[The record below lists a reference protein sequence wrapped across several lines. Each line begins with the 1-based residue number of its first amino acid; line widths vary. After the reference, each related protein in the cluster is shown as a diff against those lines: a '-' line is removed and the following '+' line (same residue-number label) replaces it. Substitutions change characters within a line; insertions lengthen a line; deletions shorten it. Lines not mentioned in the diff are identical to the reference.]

1 MKNLLIIAFV
11 CLSSVLFAQPE
22 GAKVETINGER
33 VYVHVVQGGNTLWG
47 IQQLYNVPVE
57 TIVRRN
63 PGVDGGI
70 QEGQVLYI
78 PVPKVSETQKHVVKP
93 GETLF
98 KISRDY
104 DVSVDDLLKWNPSAK
119 EGLKV
124 GQELT
129 INRSGYVNDSNV
141 ASTPKTEVPVEERP
155 KDKITVSFEDSVVSH
170 VVMDN
175 ETFYS
180 ISKRYM
186 VSSERLMEF
195 NNKKNTKIKPGEIL
209 LIPIKKEKIERV
221 NVRQVPEVI
230 SQRIDTTLL
239 FKKKEVNNVA
249 ILLPF
254 FLDKGKG
261 YSEAVSNMAAE
272 FYMGAQMALDSL
284 KTLGFNSKVY
294 VYDSQNDSIRVASI
308 LARPEFKNMDLIIGP
323 LYKGNVRQVATWAQE
338 NNVRMV
344 CPGNVDAKILQNN
357 PMVYTCVATD
367 QTLMK
372 GLAQYTYDNHKNDRL
387 VLIKPTKA
395 EDSLLYAAFR
405 TEYMRLA
412 EKSGN
417 KLIETNVAGF
427 TSYLVRTNLVLIYP
441 SNDKSSVTKFF
452 NELGRFQHKVSEE
465 KTFVFGTNEWTN
477 FEGLNASTTGKFK
490 LTYAET
496 MNFNYAEPKIK
507 HYTRAYRKIYK
518 SDFTKMSAQGFD
530 ATFNF
535 CAELL
540 MGRKVGELIMN
551 NFEMKKVG
559 PFHGSENTN
568 YYILSQRDFEM
579 VNMTPRND

>member
-1 MKNLLIIAFV
+1 M
-11 CLSSVLFAQPE
+11 LFAQPE
-22 GAKVETINGER
+22 GTTVETINGER
-33 VYVHVVQGGNTLWG
+33 VYVHIVQGGNTLWG
-47 IQQLYNVPVE
+47 IHQLYNVPVE

-78 PVPKVSETQKHVVKP
+78 PVPKVNETKKHIVQS

-98 KISRDY
+98 GISRKY
-104 DVSVDDLLKWNPSAK
+104 NVTVDELLSWNPEAK
-119 EGLKV
+119 NGLKAD
-124 GQELT
+124 QELT
-129 INRSGYVNDSNV
+129 IHLSGYVNDSAVNP
-141 ASTPKTEVPVEERP
+141 ATEKQIEEKP
-155 KDKITVSFEDSVVSH
+155 KDKITVSFEDSVVNH

-195 NNKKNTKIKPGEIL
+195 NNKRNTKIRPGDVL

-221 NVRQVPEVI
+221 KVREVPEVI
-230 SQRIDTTLL
+230 TQKIDTNLL
-239 FKKKEVNNVA
+239 FKKKETNHVA

-261 YSEAVSNMAAE
+261 YSETVSNMATE

-284 KTLGFNSKVY
+284 KKLGFNSKVY
-294 VYDSQNDSIRVASI
+294 IYDTQNDSLKVASI
-308 LARPEFKNMDLIIGP
+308 LARAEFEEMDLIIGP
-323 LYKGNVRQVATWAQE
+323 LYKGNVRQVAAWAKE
-338 NNVRMV
+338 HKVRMV
-344 CPGNVDAKILQNN
+344 CPGNIDAKILQNN
-357 PMVYTCVATD
+357 QLVYSCVASD

-372 GLAQYTYDNHKNDRL
+372 GLAKYTYDNHRNDRL
-387 VLIKPTKA
+387 VLIKPSKPA
-395 EDSLLYAAFR
+395 DSLLYATFR
-405 TEYMRLA
+405 AEYMRLA

-417 KLIETNVAGF
+417 KLIETTPTGF

-452 NELGRFQHKVSEE
+452 NELGRFQHKVTEE
-465 KTFVFGTNEWTN
+465 KTFVFGTNEWSD

-496 MNFNYAEPKIK
+496 MNFNYAEQKIK
-507 HYTRAYRKIYK
+507 DFTRVYRKRYK

-540 MGRKVGELIMN
+540 MGMKVGEIIMN
-551 NFEMKKVG
+551 DFQMEKVG
-559 PFHGSENTN
+559 AFHGYENNN

-579 VNMTPRND
+579 VNMTPHND

>member
-1 MKNLLIIAFV
+1 MRNLLIIAFV
-11 CLSSVLFAQPE
+11 CLSTALFAQPE

-47 IQQLYNVPVE
+47 IHQLYNVPVE

-70 QEGQVLYI
+70 SEGEVIYI
-78 PVPKVSETQKHVVKP
+78 PVPKVSETKKHIVQS

-98 KISRDY
+98 GISKQY
-104 DVSVDDLLKWNPSAK
+104 DVTVDELLKWNPEAK
-119 EGLKV
+119 NGLKAD
-124 GQELT
+124 QELV
-129 INRSGYVNDSNV
+129 INLSGYVNDN
-141 ASTPKTEVPVEERP
+141 ATTNNPFGGQQTEEKP

-170 VVMDN
+170 TVMEN

-186 VSSERLMEF
+186 VNSEKLMEF
-195 NNKKNTKIKPGEIL
+195 NNKRNTKIKPGEIL

-221 NVRQVPEVI
+221 KVREVPVI
-230 SQRIDTTLL
+230 PTQKIDTTLL
-239 FKKKEVNNVA
+239 FRKKEVNNVA

-254 FLDKGKG
+254 YLDKGKG
-261 YSEAVSNMAAE
+261 YSESVSNMATE

-294 VYDSQNDSIRVASI
+294 VYDSQNDSLKVAAI
-308 LARPEFKNMDLIIGP
+308 LARPEFENMDLIIGP
-323 LYKGNVRQVATWAQE
+323 LYKGNVRQVAAWADE
-338 NNVRMV
+338 HKVRMV

-357 PMVYTCVATD
+357 QLVYSCVSSD

-372 GLAQYTYDNHKNDRL
+372 GLAQYTYNNHRNDRL

-405 TEYMRLA
+405 NEYNRLA

-417 KLIETNVAGF
+417 KLIETNLAGF

-441 SNDKSSVTKFF
+441 SNDKSTVTKFF

-465 KTFVFGTNEWTN
+465 KTFVFGTNEWSN
-477 FEGLNASTTGKFK
+477 FEGLNPSTTGKFK
-490 LTYAET
+490 LTYAES
-496 MNFNYAEPKIK
+496 MNFNYAETKIK
-507 HYTRAYRKIYK
+507 YYTRAYRKRYK

-540 MGRKVGELIMN
+540 MGMKVNELIMN
-551 NFEMKKVG
+551 DFDMKKVG
-559 PFHGSENTN
+559 AVHGYENVN

-579 VNMTPRND
+579 VNMTPHK